1 MIPLK
6 DGWECLFFAIKIAR
20 LVRGIQQLNIFALM
34 YYFKKNQLKKLQDRI
49 KNDAVLAESKDID
62 TTGIDKILIFTFILK
77 QIRLLILIASVSYFF
92 AMIFKILLEM

>member
-1 MIPLK
+1 
-6 DGWECLFFAIKIAR
+6 
-20 LVRGIQQLNIFALM
+20 M